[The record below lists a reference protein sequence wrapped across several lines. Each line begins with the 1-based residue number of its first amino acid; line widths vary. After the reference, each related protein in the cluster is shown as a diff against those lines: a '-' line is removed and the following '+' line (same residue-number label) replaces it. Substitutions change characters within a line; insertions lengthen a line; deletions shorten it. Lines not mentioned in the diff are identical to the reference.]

1 MNITQQRLY
10 QQRLMQTTFKTPAEV
25 VTWLG
30 AVQAQDYL
38 GSLWAVGQR
47 TQTAVEA
54 DIEQAIA
61 DRTIVRT
68 WPMRGTLHFVVPAD
82 VRWMLPLLTPRIVAR
97 NAQRLR
103 TQFDLDEAVFA
114 RSKEVL
120 WKALHGHQQLTRDA
134 VYQALE
140 AAQIPAA
147 RQRGL
152 HILWRLAQDGVICCG
167 PRAGKQ
173 PTFVLLDEWLPPARV
188 LKRDEALAELA
199 RRYFTSHGPATVL
212 DFAWWSGLSTTEART
227 ALELAKPHLIHEAS
241 GDQVYWFSPHGS
253 AATAISAAA
262 YLLPAFD
269 EFSVAY
275 KDRSLLLDEARTGKV
290 KPANNVLLG
299 PIIVIKGHAVGAWKR
314 TLQKKVLHIT
324 PHPFTPLT
332 RAEGRAFAAATE
344 RYGTFLGR
352 EVVMRD

>member
-1 MNITQQRLY
+1 
-10 QQRLMQTTFKTPAEV
+10 MQTTFKTPAEV

-38 GSLWAVGQR
+38 GALWAVGQR
-47 TQTAVEA
+47 MQTAVEA

-61 DRTIVRT
+61 NRTIVRT
-68 WPMRGTLHFVVPAD
+68 WPMRGTLHFVAPVD

-120 WKALHGHQQLTRDA
+120 RKVLHGHQQLTRDD

-140 AAQIPAA
+140 AARIPAA

-152 HILWRLAQDGVICCG
+152 HILWRLAQDGVICFG

-173 PTFVLLDEWLPPARV
+173 PTFVLLDEWLPPTRM
-188 LKRDEALAELA
+188 LERDDALAELA

-227 ALELAKPHLIHEAS
+227 ALELAKPQLIHEAS
-241 GDQVYWFSPHGS
+241 GDQVYWFSPHTS
-253 AATAISAAA
+253 AATTISPAAH
-262 YLLPAFD
+262 LLPAFD

-275 KDRSLLLDEARTGKV
+275 KDRSLLLDEAHTGKA
-290 KPANNVLLG
+290 KPTNNVLLG

-324 PHPFTPLT
+324 THPFTSLT
-332 RAEGRAFAAATE
+332 PVEDRAIAAAAE
-344 RYGTFLGR
+344 RYGAFLGR
-352 EVVMRD
+352 DVVMGEK